1 MPINATSLAHY
12 FGGACIL
19 PSCYYTNKPE
29 DLQDRFNGLLL
40 LSTHLGT
47 KQTNCCLEIV
57 LDEEE
62 RDDLIDVKNGWYL
75 YEKPIPISRVKQIL
89 FTNKEQKDTTITNIR
104 LGTAFIPENII
115 SIVNTFES
123 VDVSNVVCPSDI
135 VINDLSAKQKTFYII
150 LENFC

>member
-123 VDVSNVVCPSDI
+123 VDVSNVVCPKLLI
-135 VINDLSAKQKTFYII
+135 KFWADLLS
-150 LENFC
+150 